1 MQSTAKKVSVYKAGL
16 CARLAAWLTSK
27 PFASRW
33 IQRETEDLVMYQID
47 WHFAQSLYLKKNG
60 VYWEDGLVRAS
71 ASEEDIRAS
80 IEHMLSEVLKGQSKL
95 DGDFAFSAIILHLT
109 TLEHIARSSSWLT
122 RVSWPVHMERLARE
136 LGGCIGELS
145 RNGLLAQ
152 TPGGVE
158 IK

>member
-16 CARLAAWLTSK
+16 CARLAAWLTK
-27 PFASRW
+27 QPFASRW
-33 IQRETEDLVMYQID
+33 IQREAEDLVRFPID

-60 VYWEDGLVRAS
+60 VYWEDGLVRSS
-71 ASEEDIRAS
+71 ATEEDIRAS
-80 IEHMLSEVLKGQSKL
+80 IEHMLSEVIESEGAL

-122 RVSWPVHMERLARE
+122 RVSWPVHMERLARG
-136 LGGCIGELS
+136 LGGRIGELS
-145 RNGLLAQ
+145 RNGLLAKK
-152 TPGGVE
+152 PGGVE